1 MKAIVFDF
9 DGTLT
14 KSRKGS
20 NCWYEVWK
28 YIDDLE
34 YDDFLYS
41 KYKRKEIDDETWMKL
56 IIKRYKEKDVQRV
69 YLHEISKKLELL
81 PETRETLKK
90 LYENGVKIFVLSGG
104 IKQIIEDVFKREK
117 VDEFITAIET
127 YDLIF
132 DNNGKLIN
140 YRRPSLHNLEN
151 KSEYIELIKNQ
162 YNFKSEDILFVG
174 NGSNDEMVYLSGA
187 RTLCINPDDTD
198 SSNKTIWHH
207 QIENCENLSE
217 ILKFCDLGKSK

>member
-34 YDDFLYS
+34 YDNFLYN
-41 KYKRKEIDDETWMKL
+41 KYKRKEIDDGTWMKL
-56 IIKRYKEKDVQRV
+56 IIKRYREKDVRRV

-81 PETRETLKK
+81 PGTRETLKK
-90 LYENGVKIFVLSGG
+90 LYENGAKIFVLSGG

-117 VDEFITAIET
+117 VDKFITAIET

-140 YRRPSLHNLEN
+140 YSRPSLHNLEN
-151 KSEYIELIKNQ
+151 KNEYIELIKNQ

-198 SSNKTIWHH
+198 PSNKTIWHN

-217 ILKFCDLGKSK
+217 ILKFCDFEKSK